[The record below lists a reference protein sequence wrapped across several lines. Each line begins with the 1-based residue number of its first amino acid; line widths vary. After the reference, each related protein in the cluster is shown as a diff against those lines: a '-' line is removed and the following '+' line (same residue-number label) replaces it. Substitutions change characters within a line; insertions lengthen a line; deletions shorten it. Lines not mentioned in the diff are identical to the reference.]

1 MGFSGLDILGTIA
14 QVVVEAWDSSNRKK
28 IEIEKLKNERTET
41 LVKGGAIVAG
51 IAATAFVAKKLIDKS
66 DNIKINTP
74 NVSIEAQ
81 SKNALPNK
89 TEDSLL
95 IDYDTVWFD
104 RKQNQLGADLINQ
117 KDDSID
123 KVIYQIKG
131 IGGKAYQIYESIN
144 NSDWKNIGIIDWAKM
159 SISDLGKPE
168 NGGPI
173 FAEIAKTAFRR
184 PQKQIQY

>member
-14 QVVVEAWDSSNRKK
+14 QVAVEAWDSSNRKE

-81 SKNALPNK
+81 SKNA
-89 TEDSLL
+89 
-95 IDYDTVWFD
+95 
-104 RKQNQLGADLINQ
+104 
-117 KDDSID
+117 
-123 KVIYQIKG
+123 
-131 IGGKAYQIYESIN
+131 
-144 NSDWKNIGIIDWAKM
+144 
-159 SISDLGKPE
+159 
-168 NGGPI
+168 
-173 FAEIAKTAFRR
+173 
-184 PQKQIQY
+184 

>member
-1 MGFSGLDILGTIA
+1 M
-14 QVVVEAWDSSNRKK
+14 N
-28 IEIEKLKNERTET
+28 
-41 LVKGGAIVAG
+41 VAG

-131 IGGKAYQIYESIN
+131 IGGKDVYI
-144 NSDWKNIGIIDWAKM
+144 
-159 SISDLGKPE
+159 
-168 NGGPI
+168 
-173 FAEIAKTAFRR
+173 
-184 PQKQIQY
+184 

>member
-1 MGFSGLDILGTIA
+1 M
-14 QVVVEAWDSSNRKK
+14 
-28 IEIEKLKNERTET
+28 
-41 LVKGGAIVAG
+41 AG

-184 PQKQIQY
+184 PQNKYNINKMRGTSYVKILS